1 MYLQQISGRLSA
13 CIQSKCYKVAKGK
26 VLANT
31 LVLLL
36 FKRGFLQS
44 GSHAYS
50 KFDHMFNLLL
60 LEKHSTK
67 IYCSIKLVLP

>member
-1 MYLQQISGRLSA
+1 MKHVMYLQQISERLSA
-13 CIQSKCYKVAKGK
+13 NIHSKSYEVVKGK

-36 FKRGFLQS
+36 VKGGFLKS
-44 GSHAYS
+44 GSRVYL

-60 LEKHSTK
+60 CKQPEKHS
-67 IYCSIKLVLP
+67 IYTV